1 MTFGLPLDF
10 ANSER
15 ERVRLLILYSSV
27 SFKFTSCTSQD
38 ILFLISLVLFENKEQ
53 TTKQPQLWRYHKL
66 MLGSSRGRN
75 LTFRAQLPS
84 AISFFRS
91 SAAME
96 QQSGK
101 LLQASGIF
109 TTLDQILTSHPRCAV
124 PVTQVLAEL
133 AKNEELKQPCIDAG
147 LITTLLPL
155 LKSSDQDLLLHAG
168 RAIGRICYGNKE
180 LQEELVKSGV
190 ITLLVKILSD
200 FPESEPLV
208 RVDLLALCN
217 LADLDTAKEALS
229 KTNVAEQLVRQLRRA
244 ENQERL
250 EIITEIL
257 QQLAENDTLK
267 LQLVES
273 RCSECPGGAPAEGP
287 GTPQSWKATGI
298 PERPISDLV
307 ISLLLRDE
315 SMQKLFAN
323 GTGLIYQ
330 KISNWLMSQ
339 NAQLQL
345 TGALAVANFARNDSN
360 CVKMVQL
367 GIVHQLLDVL
377 EKHVEEGDVTV
388 QHAALSALRNLAI
401 PVINKVQMLEEGVA
415 ERIQMLLRS
424 EMPPVQFK
432 LLGTLR
438 MLLDGQVEAAEILG
452 QDPALLNRLVQW
464 CEAKEHAGVQ
474 GEANRLLASLL
485 RHSKSQEVVRA
496 IQEARGMKYLVTMTT
511 SEHAIMQNEALIA
524 LAIASAV
531 NLEIIKDAFKESQ
544 LVSNLQ
550 KLLEDDMTS
559 PEVKY
564 KSLGLL
570 CSLLGSGDLRKQV
583 EEAKIQGTLENLC
596 NHSNANVVKQAIAA
610 LQILKSDTQD
620 SGLFFP

>member
-1 MTFGLPLDF
+1 MDSLSQHLEGLKLVGNKDQG
-10 ANSER
+10 EV
-15 ERVRLLILYSSV
+15 EEEI
-27 SFKFTSCTSQD
+27 FK
-38 ILFLISLVLFENKEQ
+38 SLNMVLQ
-53 TTKQPQLWRYHKL
+53 AVTGDQQL
-66 MLGSSRGRN
+66 
-75 LTFRAQLPS
+75 
-84 AISFFRS
+84 
-91 SAAME
+91 
-96 QQSGK
+96 SGN

-109 TTLDQILTSHPRCAV
+109 TTLGQILTSHPRCAV
-124 PVTQVLAEL
+124 PAAQVLAEL

-147 LITTLLPL
+147 LVSALLPHL
-155 LKSSDQDLLLHAG
+155 ESSDQDLLLHAG

-180 LQEELVKSGV
+180 LQEELVKAGV
-190 ITLLVKILSD
+190 ISLLVKILSD

-229 KTNVAEQLVRQLRRA
+229 KTKAAEELVRQLRRA

-250 EIITEIL
+250 EIVTEIL
-257 QQLAENDTLK
+257 QLLAENDSLK
-267 LQLVES
+267 VQLVEADVQS
-273 RCSECPGGAPAEGP
+273 ALVEILQRVQDSSEVEAAAILK
-287 GTPQSWKATGI
+287 T
-298 PERPISDLV
+298 ISDLV
-307 ISLLLRDE
+307 ISLLL
-315 SMQKLFAN
+315 
-323 GTGLIYQ
+323 G
-330 KISNWLMSQ
+330 
-339 NAQLQL
+339 
-345 TGALAVANFARNDSN
+345 DSN

-367 GIVHQLLDVL
+367 GVVHQLLDVL
-377 EKHVEEGDVTV
+377 EKHVDNGDVTV

-438 MLLDGQVEAAEILG
+438 MLMDGQVEAAETLG

-496 IQEARGMKYLVTMTT
+496 IQEAQGVKHLVSMTT

-524 LAIASAV
+524 LAIASAI
-531 NLEIIKDAFKESQ
+531 NLEIIKDAFKESKLIQ
-544 LVSNLQ
+544 NLQ
-550 KLLEDDMTS
+550 KLLEDEMTS

-583 EEAKIQGTLENLC
+583 EEAKVQDTLENLC
-596 NHSNANVVKQAIAA
+596 NHGNGNVVKQAITA
-610 LQILKSDTQD
+610 LQILKSDPQD

>member
-1 MTFGLPLDF
+1 MDSLSQHLEGLKLFGNKDQV
-10 ANSER
+10 EV
-15 ERVRLLILYSSV
+15 EEEIL
-27 SFKFTSCTSQD
+27 K
-38 ILFLISLVLFENKEQ
+38 SLNMV
-53 TTKQPQLWRYHKL
+53 
-66 MLGSSRGRN
+66 
-75 LTFRAQLPS
+75 
-84 AISFFRS
+84 
-91 SAAME
+91 
-96 QQSGK
+96 
-101 LLQASGIF
+101 LQAVTGDQQLSGSLLETSEIF
-109 TTLDQILTSHPRCAV
+109 TTLGQILTSHPRCAV
-124 PVTQVLAEL
+124 PVAQVLAEL

-147 LITTLLPL
+147 LVSALLPHL
-155 LKSSDQDLLLHAG
+155 ESSDQDLLLHAG

-180 LQEELVKSGV
+180 LQEELVKAGV
-190 ITLLVKILSD
+190 ISLLVKILSD

-229 KTNVAEQLVRQLRRA
+229 KTSVAEEMVRQLRRA

-250 EIITEIL
+250 EIIIDIL
-257 QQLAENDTLK
+257 QLLAENDSLK
-267 LQLVES
+267 VQLVE
-273 RCSECPGGAPAEGP
+273 ADV
-287 GTPQSWKATGI
+287 QSVLVEILQRVQDSPEVDATGI
-298 PERPISDLV
+298 LKTISDLV
-307 ISLLLRDE
+307 ISLLLGDE
-315 SMQKLFAN
+315 SMQKLFAD

-330 KISNWLMSQ
+330 RISSWLMSPNIQ
-339 NAQLQL
+339 MQL

-367 GIVHQLLDVL
+367 GVVHQLLDVL
-377 EKHVEEGDVTV
+377 EKHVDDGDVTV

-415 ERIQMLLRS
+415 KRIQMLLRS

-438 MLLDGQVEAAEILG
+438 MLMDGQVEAAETLG
-452 QDPALLNRLVQW
+452 QEPALLNRLVQW

-474 GEANRLLASLL
+474 GEASRLLASLL

-496 IQEARGMKYLVTMTT
+496 IQEAQGVKHLVSMTT

-524 LAIASAV
+524 LAIASAI
-531 NLEIIKDAFKESQ
+531 NLEIIKDAFKESK
-544 LVSNLQ
+544 LIPNLQ
-550 KLLEDDMTS
+550 KLLEDEMTS

-570 CSLLGSGDLRKQV
+570 CSLLGSGDLRKQM
-583 EEAKIQGTLENLC
+583 EEAKVLDTLENLC
-596 NHSNANVVKQAIAA
+596 NHSNANVVQQAVTT
-610 LQILKSDTQD
+610 LQILKSNTQD